1 MTRSICFL
9 MTSLTAIAATTGA
22 PARADAAAPEQQ
34 QRASINDEIVVT
46 AQRREERLQ
55 DVPLSISAVSGEAL
69 EKTGT
74 SNINGLATFTPSLTY
89 AEFNASDPNIYIRGI
104 GSHFDGGGLERSVAV
119 FVDDVYLGR
128 AAGGTADI
136 FDLDRVEV
144 LRGPQG
150 TLFGKNTV
158 GGAINLIS
166 AAPNATTRFK
176 AGAEVGSYGTINVRG
191 MANAALT
198 DGINGRFSFVSRR
211 HNGYARSALTGNRI
225 EDLQSTALRGALS
238 TEPSDRLKITLS
250 ADYYKRTGKGLNKWA
265 VSQVSDAYT
274 RANGPSRRNNYV
286 PDGRQDNEAWGTS
299 LRINYD
305 AGIGDI
311 TSITAVRGSHSKID
325 VALAGVRVD
334 KTRPD
339 ISAPFNL
346 VSNAID
352 EKAVQYSQE
361 FRFAS
366 DFSGSFNFLAGA
378 FLYREIVDRD
388 EHSTIVFRTAAADQS
403 DDFRTRSKANSV
415 AAFVDGTLNVTDAFS
430 LTAGIRFTHDHKKFR
445 NVANS
450 NRFPT
455 GGFPFDV
462 TAKYSSDATTPR
474 FTAKYQFNPN
484 SMAYA
489 TISRGFKSGGFDGQP
504 TSRLAAVF
512 PVKPEH
518 VTNYEIGTKNS
529 FFDRKL
535 TLDLSAFHMRY
546 TDLQVQS
553 LVDIPGSNVPI
564 TALFNAGKS
573 DINGFEVSGS
583 LALARDTRIGFNYGY
598 LDAKFKSDLIIS
610 GVNVNG
616 KYLERAPK
624 HTFGVTLNH
633 SSELSDNF
641 ALDVNSGLTYSGK
654 YYSEITNNE
663 NAAVSAYAV
672 WDGEVRLRSTSANW
686 YVGVWAKNIT
696 NTYYPTYVLLTANT
710 GFVNYAAPRTI
721 GGTFGIEF

>member
-1 MTRSICFL
+1 MRKSVSVAMVSVWAL
-9 MTSLTAIAATTGA
+9 AAGTGVYA
-22 PARADAAAPEQQ
+22 QEAPEP
-34 QRASINDEIVVT
+34 RASSGDSGEIVVT

-55 DVPLSISAVSGEAL
+55 DVPLSISAVSGDAL
-69 EKTGT
+69 EKAGT
-74 SNINGLATFTPSLTY
+74 SNIEGLATFTPSLTY

-104 GSHFDGGGLERSVAV
+104 GSHFDGGSLERSVAV

-136 FDLDRVEV
+136 FDLERVEV

-166 AAPNATTRFK
+166 SRPTDTAYFKVNAD
-176 AGAEVGSYGTINVRG
+176 VGTYGTINVRG
-191 MANAALT
+191 VANGALT
-198 DGINGRFSFVSRR
+198 DDINGRFSFVSRR
-211 HNGYARSALTGNRI
+211 HDGYAKSALTGSEL
-225 EDLQSTALRGALS
+225 EDLQSTAVRGAVSSNLG
-238 TEPSDRLKITLS
+238 ERLEVTVS
-250 ADYYKRTGKGLNKWA
+250 ADYYKRTGNGLNKWA
-265 VSQVSDAYT
+265 VSKTTDAYT
-274 RANGPSRRNNYV
+274 IGNGPDRRTSFV

-299 LRINYD
+299 VRIKYD

-311 TSITAVRGSHSKID
+311 TSITAVRGSQSNID
-325 VALAGVRVD
+325 VALAGIRVD

-346 VSNAID
+346 THNIID
-352 EKAVQYSQE
+352 ERAAQYSQE
-361 FRFAS
+361 LRFAS
-366 DFSGSFNFLAGA
+366 NFSGPFNFLAGA
-378 FLYREIVDRD
+378 FLYREVVDRD
-388 EHSTIVFRTAAADQS
+388 EHSTIVFRAPIPDQF
-403 DDFRTRSKANSV
+403 DDFQTRSKANSIAV
-415 AAFVDGTLNVTDAFS
+415 FVDGTLNVTDAFS
-430 LTAGIRFTHDHKKFR
+430 LTAGVRYTHDKKTFR
-445 NVANS
+445 NIADS

-462 TAKYSSDATTPR
+462 TGKYSSNATTPR
-474 FTAKYQFNPN
+474 FTAKYQLSPN

-489 TISRGFKSGGFDGQP
+489 TISRGFKAGGFDGQP
-504 TSRLAAVF
+504 TSALAAGL
-512 PVKPEH
+512 PVAPEY
-518 VTNYEIGTKNS
+518 VTNYEVGTKNS
-529 FFDRKL
+529 FFNRKL

-553 LVDIPGSNVPI
+553 LVDVPGSTVPI

-573 DINGFEVSGS
+573 DINGVEVSGS
-583 LALARDTRIGFNYGY
+583 LALARQTRIGFNYGY
-598 LDAKFKSDLIIS
+598 LDAKFKSDLVIS

-633 SSELSDNF
+633 TSELSDRF

-663 NAAVSAYAV
+663 NAAVDPYAV
-672 WDGEVRLRSTSANW
+672 WDGEIRLRSLDRGW

-696 NTYYPTYVLLTANT
+696 NKYYPTYVLLTANT

-721 GGTFGIEF
+721 GATFGIEFQ